1 MTPLPELAPPPPAP
15 PPTYKL
21 HSPES
26 VALASFL
33 GSPIAGAW
41 LMGLNELRLGN
52 RKGFNKYA
60 TLGFLFT
67 VVVLA
72 IGVGLGIAMPK
83 APSYGLPIAYV
94 IGMRSWAQS
103 AQGKMLEAHLAA
115 KGLKASVGGALV
127 SGIVCL
133 VLILIGMVAF
143 ISVGPDSLSD
153 RYEAAHEQFI
163 EYEDGAT
170 REDAMKLG
178 ETLKAAGVITGSHPM
193 DMKLARTGKRG
204 FALSFVVNAENTDKV
219 EIQDAFRDVG
229 VKATAT
235 MGEPVEMRLCE
246 DNWKP
251 RVTLKA
257 PSATP

>member
-1 MTPLPELAPPPPAP
+1 MTPTPELAPPPAAP

-21 HSPES
+21 HSPEN
-26 VALASFL
+26 VAIAAFL

-41 LMGLNELRLGN
+41 LMALNERRVGN
-52 RKGFNKYA
+52 RKGYTRYA
-60 TLGFLFT
+60 ALGFLFT

-115 KGLKASVGGALV
+115 KGLKASAGGALL
-127 SGIVCL
+127 SGIICL
-133 VLILIGMVAF
+133 VLILVGMVGVLA
-143 ISVGPDSLSD
+143 VGPDSLSD
-153 RYEAAHEQFI
+153 RYEAAHEQYI
-163 EYEDGAT
+163 EYDDGAT
-170 REDAMKLG
+170 RADAMKAG
-178 ETLKAAGVITGSHPM
+178 EAMKAAGVLTGSHPM

-204 FALSFVVNAENTDKV
+204 FALSFVVNAENAAK
-219 EIQDAFRDVG
+219 QDMQDGFSDVG
-229 VKATAT
+229 EKVTAALS
-235 MGEPVEMRLCE
+235 EPVEVRLCQ
-246 DNWKP
+246 DDWTP